1 MPSTEI
7 TTTWRPAAGVAVRL
21 CAWPSEAE
29 KQKAANTASRAVRR
43 HSSGHP
49 VSLWTDLGRLGQT
62 AARKFRERPE
72 SPSGS
77 LCIPKVALSRRTMN
91 VRAFVSTVT
100 PVSEAPCAG
109 APSARPASSVA
120 QAATALEILLVYS
133 GILLYIWRWQTTHP
147 RAWAPLLA
155 VVLLSHVAHG
165 DTA

>member
-100 PVSEAPCAG
+100 SDKEAHSNAAG
-109 APSARPASSVA
+109 LATPALDIPLP
-120 QAATALEILLVYS
+120 QMATDI
-133 GILLYIWRWQTTHP
+133 P
-147 RAWAPLLA
+147 
-155 VVLLSHVAHG
+155 
-165 DTA
+165 